1 MVYYQ
6 KIHYFALQLHVIM
19 NILWHI
25 SNVSWNILYAIS
37 FKSNIH
43 VFIYVFVLKIF
54 FVLICVIR
62 DKFESECCQVVMFVM
77 SVNKQFYTAEGW
89 REICTLIFPLVQS
102 HTLQLCILNKSW
114 NILSMN
120 NAFGVFS
127 FIYKKKDA
135 CFDKN
140 PCPRFILKAA
150 ELKLNTA
157 RK

>member
-1 MVYYQ
+1 MSLEIYVC
-6 KIHYFALQLHVIM
+6 
-19 NILWHI
+19 NILQI
-25 SNVSWNILYAIS
+25 EYTCIYICICIENIFCTDMCNQRQVWVRMLPGS
-37 FKSNIH
+37 C
-43 VFIYVFVLKIF
+43 LW
-54 FVLICVIR
+54 
-62 DKFESECCQVVMFVM
+62 CQ
-77 SVNKQFYTAEGW
+77 SINSFYTAEGW

-127 FIYKKKDA
+127 FIHKKKDA

-140 PCPRFILKAA
+140 PCLRFILKAA
-150 ELKLNTA
+150 ELKLNTT